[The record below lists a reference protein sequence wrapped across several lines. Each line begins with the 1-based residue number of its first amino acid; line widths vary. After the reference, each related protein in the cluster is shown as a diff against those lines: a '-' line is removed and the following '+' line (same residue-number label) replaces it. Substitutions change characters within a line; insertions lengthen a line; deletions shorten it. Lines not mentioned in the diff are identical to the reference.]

1 VEQTEKNN
9 IISTADWLKLVVV
22 AVLAVFL
29 LYRCLLPFRAEYA
42 FREAYNFEAQS
53 GNPNLPAEVRAA
65 DAQKAIDKYLL
76 VKKLAPWETYYHTQL
91 ARIYENQARAESDPA
106 KKLEL
111 IQKADEIYDLCLKI
125 SPTNPWYV
133 IRKAEMYGMRAEL
146 ETDPDKKA
154 ELYTQR
160 EELTL
165 QASAYDPNNAIFTLS
180 AANLYLGK
188 RDYAN
193 ALEKYQHVLV
203 IDDRMGDAYMMLAE
217 LYKQQGD
224 PAKQEEMYRACI
236 AKAPDY
242 RNARLQLG
250 LLYEQQGRLKDAIN
264 LYKGEALLDK
274 NNEYTFRLLGAACYR
289 DSQWVNMEIAFNR
302 LTMINPNSPDYYVYR
317 AQAQIRQGKTP
328 EAIASL
334 EAALVLQPDNTLAK
348 TSLSSLKYSVAPLA
362 APASAPVED
371 TEQTAA
377 E

>member
-1 VEQTEKNN
+1 VGQTENN
-9 IISTADWLKLVVV
+9 IISPADWLKIAAV
-22 AVLAVFL
+22 AAVAVFL
-29 LYRCLLPFRAEYA
+29 LCRCLLPFSAEYA
-42 FREAYNFEAQS
+42 FREAYNFEAQA
-53 GNPNLPAEVRAA
+53 GNPNLSAQDRGKFT
-65 DAQKAIDKYLL
+65 QKAINKYLL

-91 ARIYENQARAESDPA
+91 ARIYENQARAEGDPA
-106 KKLEL
+106 QRLQL

-133 IRKAEMYGMRAEL
+133 IRKAEMYGMYAEL
-146 ETDPDKKA
+146 ENDPDKKA
-154 ELYTQR
+154 ALYAKR

-165 QASAYDPNNAIFTLS
+165 QASAYDPNNAIFTLA

-193 ALEKYQHVLV
+193 ALAKYEHVLV

-217 LYKQQGD
+217 LHRQQGN

-250 LLYEQQGRLKDAIN
+250 LLYEQQGKLKDAIN
-264 LYKGEALLDK
+264 LYKEEALLDK
-274 NNEYTFRLLGAACYR
+274 NNEYAFRLLGSACYR
-289 DSQWVNMEIAFNR
+289 DGQWANMEIAFNR
-302 LTMINPNSPDYYVYR
+302 LTMINPNAPEYYMYR
-317 AQAQIRQGKTP
+317 AQAQIRQGKTK

-334 EAALVLQPDNTLAK
+334 ESALALRPDDANIKANLNALKYPAPPPAPAVLQT
-348 TSLSSLKYSVAPLA
+348 
-362 APASAPVED
+362 
-371 TEQTAA
+371 TEQSAA